1 MYVWY
6 HVGNK
11 NQCCKRRISMSC
23 VMISP
28 T

>member
-1 MYVWY
+1 MYILY

-11 NQCCKRRISMSC
+11 SQCCKRRIYTSL